1 MPTLETAQHNFI
13 RTINEG
19 PDALDPQLFE
29 GPFDRV
35 LLGLK
40 AHANTI
46 NHARLIALEE
56 SFPLTYAH
64 LGEAEFNR
72 LSRDFVETEAARASD
87 NNLIGKDFPDFL
99 SANACAFEL
108 ARIEWAWL
116 EAYHAANAD
125 ALELSAIAGLAE
137 DKLLDMAVAWH
148 PATRLVPVSV
158 APSPQLELGAEQ
170 PAAILII
177 RPQVEVRLLPLDAA
191 TVTIATACEKSA
203 TIGNLLALA
212 AEQPGIADP
221 AGPVL
226 TLIGA
231 GALVA
236 RGEPDVA
243 SPDPTL

>member
-1 MPTLETAQHNFI
+1 MLSLEAAQANFI
-13 RTINEG
+13 RTINDG
-19 PDALDPQLFE
+19 PNVLEPNLFE
-29 GPFDRV
+29 GPIDRV

-46 NHARLIALEE
+46 SHARLVALEE
-56 SFPLTYAH
+56 SFPLTRAH

-87 NNLIGKDFPDFL
+87 NNLVGKGFPDFL
-99 SANACAFEL
+99 SANSSASEL
-108 ARIEWAWL
+108 AQIEWAWL
-116 EAYHAANAD
+116 GAYHAAEAD

-137 DKLLDMAVAWH
+137 DKLLGMTVAWH
-148 PATRLVPVSV
+148 PATWLVPVSA
-158 APSPQLELGAEQ
+158 APSPQLELGAER

-177 RPQVEVRLLPLDAA
+177 RPQAEVRLLPIDTA
-191 TVTIATACEKSA
+191 TVPIATACQKSA

-212 AEQPGIADP
+212 AEQSGITDP

-236 RGEPDVA
+236 A
-243 SPDPTL
+243 K